1 MANIIIG
8 NLEIMSQDLSSK
20 MQWTDVPLQ
29 LQLLGG
35 NGWRLPYESE
45 FLTIYN
51 LYNLGIGGFKPSRY
65 WSYSSYLNKA
75 WYYDLSVG
83 YSPHI
88 IDQSNEYYVRLVRNI

>member
-1 MANIIIG
+1 MANIITG
-8 NLEIMSQDLSSK
+8 NLEIMSQDLSGK
-20 MQWTDVPLQ
+20 FTWNDVPNQ
-29 LQLLGG
+29 LELLGG
-35 NGWRLPYESE
+35 NGWRLPYEYE

-51 LYNLGIGGFKPSRY
+51 LYTLGIGGFKPDRY
-65 WSYSSYLNKA
+65 WAYSSYLNKA